1 MSALTFFAGAL
12 AGALTWNFTAPL
24 LEKKACFNPNSN
36 QDGRWDVQPEA
47 EEIRILLLGDTGS
60 GDEHQQDV
68 ATASARTCDELGC
81 DLVLMLGDNFIQH
94 GVSSVD
100 DPQWISKFEEM
111 YTQQVPFYPILGNHD
126 LQGKWRPQVAYT
138 ERNKRWRMPNVN
150 YSLVAGPAYI
160 QCINTSCTLCAL
172 WTLFKRKERPWRLVC
187 GHRPLATGGRHRG
200 VTWLERLLIERSG
213 PQFFLSGHNHMLE
226 HLKIGEI
233 DQVVAGG
240 GGSPLNHTAKKPNPH
255 QIFLHLGHGYAW
267 MHLTSTQATV
277 RYFDDQGQEVYQFT
291 RNA

>member
-24 LEKKACFNPNSN
+24 LEKKACFNPNPN
-36 QDGRWDVQPEA
+36 QDGHWDVQPEA

-68 ATASARTCDELGC
+68 ATASARTCDKLGC

-138 ERNKRWRMPNVN
+138 ERNERWRMPNVN
-150 YSLVAGPAYI
+150 YSLVA
-160 QCINTSCTLCAL
+160 TSC
-172 WTLFKRKERPWRLVC
+172 
-187 GHRPLATGGRHRG
+187 
-200 VTWLERLLIERSG
+200 
-213 PQFFLSGHNHMLE
+213 
-226 HLKIGEI
+226 
-233 DQVVAGG
+233 
-240 GGSPLNHTAKKPNPH
+240 
-255 QIFLHLGHGYAW
+255 
-267 MHLTSTQATV
+267 
-277 RYFDDQGQEVYQFT
+277 
-291 RNA
+291 